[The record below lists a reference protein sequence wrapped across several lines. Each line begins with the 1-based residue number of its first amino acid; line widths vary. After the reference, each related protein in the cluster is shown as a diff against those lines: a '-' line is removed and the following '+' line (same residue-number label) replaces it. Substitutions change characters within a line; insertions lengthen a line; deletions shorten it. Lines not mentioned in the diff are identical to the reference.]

1 MRPHLLKGFKYD
13 LRLYV
18 LITCFE
24 PLTIYL
30 YKDGLVRFA
39 TQPYNTKN
47 KIRFA
52 HLTNFSVNK
61 KSSNYKKNVDKGNG
75 EDEGTNNGDD
85 FNSKWSIKALRK
97 AFSENGIHY
106 DKVFARIKELIIKA
120 IISVESPIVNNLNRS
135 TKHRRLC
142 FEVYGFDVLLD

>member
-47 KIRFA
+47 KVRFA

-61 KSSNYKKNVDKGNG
+61 KASNYKKNVDKGSGAG
-75 EDEGTNNGDD
+75 EDEGANDEDD
-85 FNSKWSIKALRK
+85 FKSKWSLKGLRK
-97 AFSENGIHY
+97 AF
-106 DKVFARIKELIIKA
+106 
-120 IISVESPIVNNLNRS
+120 
-135 TKHRRLC
+135 
-142 FEVYGFDVLLD
+142 